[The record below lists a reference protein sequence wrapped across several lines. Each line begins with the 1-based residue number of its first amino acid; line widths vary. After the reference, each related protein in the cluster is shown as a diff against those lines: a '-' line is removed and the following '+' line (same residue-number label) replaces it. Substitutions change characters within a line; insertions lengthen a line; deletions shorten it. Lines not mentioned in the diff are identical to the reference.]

1 MKRVATQKVKEAV
14 LNPLERR
21 SPVEDTIKQAT
32 DEALYAA
39 IKCRRNVAANE
50 LIRRYKV
57 TQELLENK
65 KKECERQAITLR
77 EYHSRG
83 F

>member
-39 IKCRRNVAANE
+39 IRCRRNIAANE
-50 LIRRYKV
+50 LIRRYVEKKA
-57 TQELLENK
+57 EL
-65 KKECERQAITLR
+65 ERWKLGTHLLLNPEGVAK
-77 EYHSRG
+77 
-83 F
+83 